1 VLRIWLTCAVAT
13 GVIVVAV
20 LTLGK
25 HRDDKPPVPA
35 APEAPPPLTEQEV
48 RTYVELQPVIT
59 KEFGDLAMQ
68 FQLARIQN
76 DGNVDE
82 AAFQIKSQAL
92 IDSLLE
98 KRHLTRETWEKLR
111 KRVEY
116 AVDVVR
122 SGPELEEARPDLEEK
137 IRMKQALLDKLA
149 KEDERAAVQKEIDNL
164 KALLE
169 GGGPPLSD
177 EDRDLVRQYWRALNE
192 AVPPRG
198 PPKKPQPGK

>member
-1 VLRIWLTCAVAT
+1 MLRIWLTCVLAT
-13 GVIVVAV
+13 GVIVAV
-20 LTLGK
+20 VLALGK
-25 HRDDKPPVPA
+25 RGEEKPSVPT
-35 APEAPPPLTEQEV
+35 APQAPPPLTEQEV
-48 RTYVELQPVIT
+48 RTYVELQPQIT
-59 KEFGDLAMQ
+59 KELGDLAMQ
-68 FQLARIQN
+68 FQLSRVQN

-82 AAFQIKSQAL
+82 AAFQVRSQAL
-92 IDSLLE
+92 IDSMLE

-122 SGPELEEARPDLEEK
+122 SVPELEEARPDLEEK
-137 IRMKQALLDKLA
+137 IRMKEMLVGKLA

-198 PPKKPQPGK
+198 PPKKPGR